1 MTVDVKLCLIPPWF
15 LFDSLVADA
24 VANIPGMDAV
34 EEAVANIPLDFPSQQ
49 SHKQS
54 CYFAVLRDKFR

>member
-1 MTVDVKLCLIPPWF
+1 MIPALVF
-15 LFDSLVADA
+15 HSLVADA

>member
-1 MTVDVKLCLIPPWF
+1 M
-15 LFDSLVADA
+15 ADA

>member
-1 MTVDVKLCLIPPWF
+1 MTVYLCQTV
-15 LFDSLVADA
+15 FDSCLVFHSLVADA